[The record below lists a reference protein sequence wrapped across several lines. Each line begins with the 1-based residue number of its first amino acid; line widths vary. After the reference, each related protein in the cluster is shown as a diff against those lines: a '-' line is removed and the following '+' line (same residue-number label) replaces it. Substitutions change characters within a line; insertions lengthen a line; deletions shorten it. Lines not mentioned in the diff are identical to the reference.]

1 MKIPRDRHIATS
13 PLDALTDVPTMV
25 SWLAVLIV
33 AGSLAAASVNV
44 VPYWPIEHKAVD
56 WLIAAIMMPVG
67 MAMLLTRQRAPHWT
81 VHAGL
86 IVGVC
91 CITLS
96 VWAAGPTAESQ
107 GPALFYGFLSAFAS
121 AFLVRRQAIAYV
133 TLAGVVHLG
142 ALLTHWREQMAAQWT
157 MNMFAIAVPCLVIGT
172 LVGRLRRLALHD
184 TLTGLPN
191 RRLLE
196 ETLALRVKM
205 AGRDSRPFSIAAID
219 LDGLKRVNDT
229 EGHAAGDR
237 LLRSAASGWTAALRA
252 GDSLARVGG
261 DEFVLV
267 LFHTELADAKDAVQ
281 RLRDSTPQVRFS
293 AGVVCWS
300 GQPIDEL
307 IRRAD
312 AGLYAAKKMGGGI
325 TVSDPTATWNSV
337 AGGEDEHMRRT
348 SESIDLGHPAV

>member
-1 MKIPRDRHIATS
+1 MKIPRDRHTVTS
-13 PLDALTDVPTMV
+13 PVAALADVPTMV
-25 SWLAVLIV
+25 GWLAALIV
-33 AGSLAAASVNV
+33 AGSLAAASVNL
-44 VPYWPIEHKAVD
+44 VPYWPIEHKGAD
-56 WLIAAIMMPVG
+56 WLIATIMLPVG
-67 MAMLLTRQRAPHWT
+67 AALLLARKRAPHWT
-81 VHAGL
+81 IHAGL

-121 AFLVRRQAIAYV
+121 AFLVRRQAVAYV
-133 TLAGVVHLG
+133 ALAGVLYLG
-142 ALLTHWREQMAAQWT
+142 ALLTHWREQMATQWT
-157 MNMFAIAVPCLVIGT
+157 INMFAIAVPCLVIGT

-196 ETLALRVKM
+196 ETLAIRAQV
-205 AGRDSRPFSIAAID
+205 AARDGRPFSVAAID

-237 LLRSAASGWTAALRA
+237 LLRAAAAGWTAALRA

-267 LFHTELADAKDAVQ
+267 LFHTELADAKEAVQ
-281 RLRDSTPQVRFS
+281 RLRDATPQVRFS
-293 AGVVCWS
+293 AGIVCWS

-307 IRRAD
+307 LRRAD

-325 TVSDPTATWNSV
+325 TVSDPTAAWSSSP
-337 AGGEDEHMRRT
+337 ADDPLRRT
-348 SESIDLGHPAV
+348 SESIDLDHT